1 MGKNVEKVARICWN
15 KYDWKRPSGTEGK
28 SRGVDAF
35 ENLYGF
41 GHEEWLLDDSK
52 TIDGYHY
59 AFLEPVNTKML
70 RHAGQTYDIHLF
82 TFNPLKK
89 KEYVGVLRNVEC
101 LSEKQSKAA
110 YSYYRKA
117 GWLQEMKEDVHF
129 AVNGGKVKNMDWT
142 MFNIRFKFADAEI
155 YYSNRPIISGDDP
168 NTRGLYYKLMDM
180 KGPFIFE
187 KDEEGAVKT
196 INTNPWEVVTREGRV
211 LVDPLHKKIQARL
224 IELLKDQYVHLY
236 PESSIASE
244 SDRIDLKGQ
253 PLDDQE
259 HWHYFEI
266 KTSSAKRSIREALGQ
281 ILEYAHY
288 PKTSRAVK
296 LFIVGPEKP
305 DDKDAQYMEYIRKT
319 YKMPVWFRW
328 YSFEENKLYEG
339 I

>member
-15 KYDWKRPSGTEGK
+15 QYDWKRPSGTEGK
-28 SRGVDAF
+28 SCGVDAY

-52 TIDGYHY
+52 IIDGYHY
-59 AFLEPVNTKML
+59 AFLEPINTKML
-70 RHAGQTYDIHLF
+70 RHAGQVYDIHLF

-89 KEYVGVLRNVEC
+89 KEYVGILCNVEC
-101 LSEKQSKAA
+101 LSEKQAKEA
-110 YSYYRKA
+110 YSYYRRA
-117 GWLQEMKEDVHF
+117 GWLREMKEDVRF
-129 AVNGGKVKNMDWT
+129 AVNGAKVPDMDSS
-142 MFNIRFKFADAEI
+142 MFNIRFKFADANI
-155 YYSNRPIISGDDP
+155 NYSNRPIIAKDDP

-180 KGPFIFE
+180 KGPFVFE
-187 KDEEGAVKT
+187 KDEEGTVKT
-196 INTNPWEVVTREGRV
+196 INTNPWEVVTREGKV
-211 LVDPLHKKIQARL
+211 LADPLHKKIQDR
-224 IELLKDQYVHLY
+224 IMELLKDQYVHLY
-236 PESSIASE
+236 PESSISSE

-253 PLDDQE
+253 PIDDQL
-259 HWHYFEI
+259 HWHYFEV

-288 PKTSRAVK
+288 PNTSRANK

-305 DDKDAQYMEYIRKT
+305 DEKDAQYMEYIRKT
-319 YKMPVWFRW
+319 YKIPVWFRW